1 MSNFKIGSVYKFT
14 KESLEVRSEIYHMA
28 ACPGDLQPMSW
39 KQVASR
45 SCVFLCTRLDEEK
58 NVATLLTQ
66 SIQGEI
72 FELAQYMKKDAES
85 VGYTEVL

>member
-14 KESLEVRSEIYHMA
+14 KEFLEVRSEIYHMA

-45 SCVFLCTRLDEEK
+45 SCVF
-58 NVATLLTQ
+58 TQ
-66 SIQGEI
+66 
-72 FELAQYMKKDAES
+72 
-85 VGYTEVL
+85 VLHGSWL